1 MKRRKF
7 HPVIVFLL
15 AIYLTVSCPQGWHQ
29 IKKACYYLQMARI
42 NWEEAKKSCLKKGAG
57 LVTIRDEEEEE
68 EIRKF
73 IKSKSLQTLYFWTG

>member
-1 MKRRKF
+1 
-7 HPVIVFLL
+7 
-15 AIYLTVSCPQGWHQ
+15 
-29 IKKACYYLQMARI
+29 MARI